1 MLWEQKLFSKFR
13 YELKS
18 TVGETTGIISN
29 HIFTFA
35 EMEKLKAIL
44 IDDEERARN
53 TMRKLLA
60 DYCPVVE
67 LVAEAANVP
76 DGVLSINQLRPQLVF
91 LDIEMPDYN
100 GFELLSFF
108 RDVDFE
114 IVFVTAYNDYAL
126 KAFEVSA
133 IDYLLKPVDIDK
145 LKASVTKVQQKLK
158 FFDMQPR
165 LDLLKESFSSQ
176 QFNKIALPV
185 SDGLLFVDVAEI
197 ELLEADAAYTLV
209 FLKNGSSI
217 LVSKKLKF
225 FEDVLSSRPNY
236 FRCHRSH
243 MVNINFLKKYG
254 KGEGSLLLDNGR
266 TIYVSRERK
275 ADFEQLL
282 KDNNLTVG

>member
-1 MLWEQKLFSKFR
+1 MSENLR
-13 YELKS
+13 
-18 TVGETTGIISN
+18 
-29 HIFTFA
+29 
-35 EMEKLKAIL
+35 AIL

-53 TMRKLLA
+53 TLKKLLA
-60 DYCPVVE
+60 DFCPEVE
-67 LVAEAANVP
+67 VVAEAANVP
-76 DGVLSINQLRPQLVF
+76 DGVLAINQQRPQLVF

-108 RDVDFE
+108 REVDFE
-114 IVFVTAYNDYAL
+114 IIFVTAYNDYAL

-145 LKASVTKVQQKLK
+145 LKLAVAKVQQKLK

-165 LDLLKESFSSQ
+165 LDLLKESFRTE

-185 SDGLLFVDVAEI
+185 ADGLLFVDVNDI
-197 ELLEADAAYTLV
+197 MLLEADEAYTHV
-209 FLKNGSSI
+209 FLKNGSSV

-225 FEDVLSSRPNY
+225 FEEVLSARPNY

-243 MVNINFLKKYG
+243 IVNINFLKKYG
-254 KGEGSLLLDNGR
+254 KCEGSLLLDNGK
-266 TIYVSRERK
+266 IVYVARERK

-282 KDNNLTVG
+282 KDNKLTVG